1 MSIMCYTMHVQ
12 RFGHRVGTLQMS
24 VIIIN
29 TMSIFSLCCAVP
41 QGEVIF
47 NTMSIFSLCC
57 AVPQGEVIFNT
68 MSVFSLCCAVPQGE
82 VIFNTMTMRVFSL
95 SCAVPQGEVMTI
107 YLALPYV
114 LKSGLYSVSLPNP
127 ANVAFNYYYYL
138 CFIIFSYLP
147 GVY

>member
-47 NTMSIFSLCC
+47 NTMS
-57 AVPQGEVIFNT
+57 
-68 MSVFSLCCAVPQGE
+68 VFSLC
-82 VIFNTMTMRVFSL
+82 
-95 SCAVPQGEVMTI
+95 CAVPQGEVMTI